1 MAKIR
6 YIDNYD
12 AINGFWGVAVSV
24 WFQGC
29 PHRCYKC
36 FNSETW
42 NENDVTVRERN
53 NIEVAK
59 EILEELDRYYP
70 KTLSILGGESLAPY
84 NINDLSEILK
94 YVKTQKKDLKIALWT
109 GYEWEDVKNKEVIRY
124 IDVIVV
130 GKYIDDLHRDYKIT
144 KNILDK
150 KRGSTNQRVID
161 VKKSL
166 KENKVVIINFKKED
180 LWS

>member
-1 MAKIR
+1 M
-6 YIDNYD
+6 
-12 AINGFWGVAVSV
+12 
-24 WFQGC
+24 
-29 PHRCYKC
+29 
-36 FNSETW
+36 
-42 NENDVTVRERN
+42 
-53 NIEVAK
+53 
-59 EILEELDRYYP
+59 
-70 KTLSILGGESLAPY
+70 
-84 NINDLSEILK
+84 ILK
-94 YVKTQKKDLKIALWT
+94 YIKTQKKDLKIALWT

>member
-1 MAKIR
+1 M
-6 YIDNYD
+6 
-12 AINGFWGVAVSV
+12 
-24 WFQGC
+24 
-29 PHRCYKC
+29 YK
-36 FNSETW
+36 
-42 NENDVTVRERN
+42 
-53 NIEVAK
+53 K
-59 EILEELDRYYP
+59 
-70 KTLSILGGESLAPY
+70 
-84 NINDLSEILK
+84 ILK
-94 YVKTQKKDLKIALWT
+94 YIKTQKKDLKIALWT